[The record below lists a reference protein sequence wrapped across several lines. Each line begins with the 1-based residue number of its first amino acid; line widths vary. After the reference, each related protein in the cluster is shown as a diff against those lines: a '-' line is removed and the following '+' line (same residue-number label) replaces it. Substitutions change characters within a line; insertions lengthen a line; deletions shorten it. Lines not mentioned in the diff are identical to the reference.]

1 MLQQLQYQA
10 GQAQV
15 WRDAVTMWFFR
26 TSRIPD
32 EKGRVGNYPGRTEA
46 ESMTLDGYS
55 IVPVTPWETASGSKA
70 VECPQDAAR
79 PPSITRA
86 PQAGAKSASN
96 TSTKAPASHISA
108 SSSTQLIDEWPA
120 ADQVPERRTKI
131 DSSSSTR
138 RTVTGI
144 ALRKGDEIRI
154 EGIPDGPERAALDYM
169 EIRYIRALVG
179 QAGSLRRL
187 DNPPLPLHP
196 SLPPNL

>member
-1 MLQQLQYQA
+1 
-10 GQAQV
+10 
-15 WRDAVTMWFFR
+15 MWFFR

-55 IVPVTPWETASGSKA
+55 IVPVTPWETASGGKA
-70 VECPQDAAR
+70 VECPQERCTAAFHYQG
-79 PPSITRA
+79 A
-86 PQAGAKSASN
+86 AGWREIRVQYFDQ
-96 TSTKAPASHISA
+96 STGISHFRLFVNS
-108 SSSTQLIDEWPA
+108 QLIDEWPA

-154 EGIPDGPERAALDYM
+154 EGTPDGPERAALDYV
-169 EIRYIRALVG
+169 EIR
-179 QAGSLRRL
+179 
-187 DNPPLPLHP
+187 
-196 SLPPNL
+196 